1 MNERITVRER
11 ERTDLFP
18 VPAYLLL
25 KVKTGEKLYCG
36 EDCGM
41 KKVFPG
47 GVTGDRSGEGMKL
60 SELLIRMTDGQTD

>member
-25 KVKTGEKLYCG
+25 KVKTGEKLFCG
-36 EDCGM
+36 KDCGM

-47 GVTGDRSGEGMKL
+47 GVTGDRSGKGMKF
-60 SELLIRMTDGQTD
+60 SELVIRITHRLTD